1 MPVDI
6 ELDSALHS
14 LASRGVPGSSI
25 HEATGGT
32 VGDINPALPLRAL
45 NYENDG
51 IFLTLG
57 MMQDF
62 YHHPLNPKPQTLKD
76 FYHPLYQPTLTSS

>member
-1 MPVDI
+1 MTVDI

-14 LASRGVPGSSI
+14 LASGGVPGSSI
-25 HEATGGT
+25 NEATGGT

-51 IFLTLG
+51 KFLTLG

-62 YHHPLNPKPQTLKD
+62 YH
-76 FYHPLYQPTLTSS
+76 PLYQPALTSS